1 MDFLDNAIN
10 KAKEVVDIAYKKT
23 EEVVLTEKQRF
34 DIASLN
40 SKIDKDYKALGEIFL
55 SVKCYDDKSIHIKIR
70 DKGCGIENVEMARQP
85 LYTTDAANERS
96 GMGFTVMESFC
107 DKVRVNSGC
116 KKGTTVTLYKLLK
129 SRE

>member
-40 SKIDKDYKALGEIFL
+40 SKIDKDYKALVEIFYKNYKDNEDIPEDAKVGIRAINEKIL
-55 SVKCYDDKSIHIKIR
+55 KIKELKEEIGETKNKMVCPHCQNYIPKGSAFCSV
-70 DKGCGIENVEMARQP
+70 CG
-85 LYTTDAANERS
+85 ER
-96 GMGFTVMESFC
+96 
-107 DKVRVNSGC
+107 
-116 KKGTTVTLYKLLK
+116 LK
-129 SRE
+129 

>member
-40 SKIDKDYKALGEIFL
+40 SKIDKDYKALGEIFYKHYKDSEDIPEDAKAIMNSINEKIL
-55 SVKCYDDKSIHIKIR
+55 KIKELKEEIGETKNKAVCPKCQNYIPKNSAFCSV
-70 DKGCGIENVEMARQP
+70 CGE
-85 LYTTDAANERS
+85 
-96 GMGFTVMESFC
+96 
-107 DKVRVNSGC
+107 
-116 KKGTTVTLYKLLK
+116 KLK
-129 SRE
+129 